1 MNNPIPVSPTCI
13 ILKYPLFFIGRY
25 PDAIIFQDEI
35 ESFRSF
41 MIRDNE
47 IFYGHPVG
55 NRITGNMVQNVVEE
69 VISINFESFCPEPD
83 RNRPGFYPEYPQI
96 QVFSE
101 HPAMPEG
108 KAQDFYMIQ

>member
-1 MNNPIPVSPTCI
+1 MPTGI

-35 ESFRSF
+35 ESIRSF

-55 NRITGNMVQNVVEE
+55 NRITGNMDQNVVEE
-69 VISINFESFCPEPD
+69 GISKNFESFCPEPD
-83 RNRPGFYPEYPQI
+83 RNRPGFIRNARRFKYFLNTQPCRRGKPEI
-96 QVFSE
+96 F
-101 HPAMPEG
+101 
-108 KAQDFYMIQ
+108 I